1 MNKQEKALK
10 TIYDFLEYMLSNNS
24 QVSKKFEIE
33 NSHYTV
39 QEFSDFI
46 QKEIN
51 HAKSDD
57 LIISGDYTKEQIGCL
72 YHLSK
77 IEAILGFLHKNS
89 NLYNYYLLQMY
100 DEAKRGMSIID

>member
-1 MNKQEKALK
+1 MNKQENALR
-10 TIYDFLEYMLSNNS
+10 TVYNFLECMMSNNS
-24 QVSKKFEIE
+24 QVSKKNKFE
-33 NSHYTV
+33 NGHYTV
-39 QEFSDFI
+39 KEFSNFI

-77 IEAILGFLHKNS
+77 IEAMLVFLDKNS
-89 NLYNYYLLQMY
+89 DLYKYYLIQMHN
-100 DEAKRGMSIID
+100 ESMKGMSIID